1 MEQRESFFECVA
13 KDSHISAEDM
23 RAQLAARI
31 QKGMNDPDPV
41 RRAQW
46 EEIPCAGEIPTPEEC
61 LRYVVE
67 RLQYEDAEALL
78 RRYLIDG

>member
-1 MEQRESFFECVA
+1 MRVISWQLSGYIIFRRRLYGTERILFECVA

-46 EEIPCAGEIPTPEEC
+46 EEIPCARGNTHAGG
-61 LRYVVE
+61 VVKVC
-67 RLQYEDAEALL
+67 
-78 RRYLIDG
+78 G